1 MADNKKQGLEHIA
14 TRNAVAEG
22 KRFLNA
28 DNERRSASNTLLGAD
43 DVAGE
48 YDFSRRLMTTLGGE
62 ARVITLE
69 DLRQFSHITKQQT
82 AKFNKG
88 ITAKGIIDFSLKVDR
103 ERANDEIKT
112 AIPIAHQKGQIR
124 FMTNAGPNSDRNR
137 HYVIIDLVNWNPV
150 LASGI
155 KVEKTG
161 QELSKSPLRI
171 SCTCGR
177 WRYWLAF
184 LATKGNYN
192 SGLEEHAFPK
202 IRNPGLSGIACKHI
216 LRVVGMIHQS
226 PYIKQYMANMV
237 RKAREKVEV
246 DAKLNYEK
254 IADSRAAEEKLKNES
269 WRQRKILTSEEK
281 RAKRQ
286 SAKAKKEMTDKM
298 KDVGVT
304 HQKKK
309 PLSKKAMKINE
320 TISLYKRNGVSRQV
334 AEDLFNGGAINLPKG
349 TTRAEFLAAYD
360 AAG

>member
-1 MADNKKQGLEHIA
+1 MAKNKDKGLKHIA
-14 TRNAVAEG
+14 ARNALAER

-28 DNERRSASNTLLGAD
+28 DNERRSGSETLLGAD

-62 ARVITLE
+62 ARLITIE

-82 AKFNKG
+82 AKFRKG
-88 ITAKGIIDFSLKVDR
+88 ITAKGIIDFSLPVDR

-124 FMTNAGPNSDRNR
+124 FMTNSGPNSDRQR
-137 HYVIIDLVNWNPV
+137 HYVIVDLVNWNPV
-150 LASGI
+150 LAGSI
-155 KVEKTG
+155 KIEKTG
-161 QELSKSPLRI
+161 YELSKSPLRI

-226 PYIKQYMANMV
+226 PYIKQYMTNMV
-237 RKAREKVEV
+237 KKAREKIEV

-286 SAKAKKEMTDKM
+286 SAKARKEMAEKM
-298 KDVGVT
+298 KEVGVT
-304 HQKKK
+304 HKKIK
-309 PLSKKAMKINE
+309 LPSKKTLRVNE
-320 TISLYKRNGVSRQV
+320 RATQFKRSGISRAGVES
-334 AEDLFNGGAINLPKG
+334 LFDSGAIDLPKG
-349 TTRAEFLAAYD
+349 TTKAEFLSAFD
-360 AAG
+360 AAR